1 MSQKKIAFI
10 VQRYGREVMGGSELH
25 CRQVAE
31 KLTAVGFDCT
41 VYTTCAKDYITWKNE
56 YSGGVSFLDGIRIKR
71 YLVDKER
78 DIQSFNA
85 YSDEIFHRE
94 HSAEEEIRWME
105 MQGPCSPDLIG
116 ALEQESGQYDA
127 LIFFTYLYYNT
138 YWGLKRA
145 TGRKILVPTAH
156 DEPALHLDLMKEVF
170 DVPEAFIYNT
180 AAERDMLKR
189 YFPLDEAYGDIVGVG
204 VPVPDGPTESSI
216 PFRYGLFSPYILY
229 AGRIEEGK
237 GCATM
242 IESFL
247 DVRRRLPDLFLVLI
261 GKKMMDLPDHP
272 HIRYLG
278 FVSPSDKN
286 GLMAGATATIHPSP
300 YESLCMAALESLAVG
315 TPILVREGTEPLR
328 RHVVDGR
335 CGLYFSAPA
344 DFGEAISLLIKDGK
358 LCSRM
363 GENGR
368 RYVRDNYSW
377 PAVVEKYKK
386 AFRHLLGS

>member
-31 KLTAVGFDCT
+31 QLTAAGFDCT

-56 YSGGVSFLDGIRIKR
+56 YPAGETFFDGIRIKR

-78 DIQSFNA
+78 DILAFNA
-85 YSDEIFHRE
+85 FSDKIFHRE
-94 HSAEEEIRWME
+94 HTADEEIRWME
-105 MQGPCSPDLIG
+105 MQGPCSPALIG
-116 ALEQESGQYDA
+116 ALEKEGGLYDA

-138 YWGLKRA
+138 YWGLKRS

-156 DEPALHLDLMKEVF
+156 DEPALHLDMMKEVF
-170 DVPEAFIYNT
+170 AVPEAFIYNT
-180 AAERDMLKR
+180 TAERDMLKR
-189 YFPLDEAYGDIVGVG
+189 YFPLEEVYGDIVGVG
-204 VPVPDGPTESSI
+204 IPIAESPSDSSI

-237 GCATM
+237 GCGTM
-242 IESFL
+242 IDSFL
-247 DVRRRLPDLFLVLI
+247 STRRLPDMSLALI
-261 GKKMMDLPDHP
+261 GKKLMELPEHP
-272 HIRYLG
+272 RIHYLG

-286 GLMAGATATIHPSP
+286 GLMAGAMATVHPSP

-328 RHVVDGR
+328 RHAVDGR
-335 CGLYFSAPA
+335 CGLTFSDPA
-344 DFGEAISLLIKDGK
+344 DFREALFLLSKDRE
-358 LCSRM
+358 LRSRM
-363 GENGR
+363 GQNGR
-368 RYVRDNYSW
+368 RYVGNNYSW
-377 PAVVEKYKK
+377 PAVVEKYKR
-386 AFRHLLGS
+386 AFFHLLGS